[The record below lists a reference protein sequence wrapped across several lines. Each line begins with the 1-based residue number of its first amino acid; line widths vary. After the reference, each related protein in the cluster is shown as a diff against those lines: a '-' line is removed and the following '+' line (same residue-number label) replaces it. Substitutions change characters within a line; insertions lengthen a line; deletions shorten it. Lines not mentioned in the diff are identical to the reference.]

1 MGRKNWGD
9 KLGTIFLVG
18 INVLFICA
26 GIAILIAS
34 ILSWN
39 ELEDLRSRA
48 DLLKELNLDVIIQ
61 VVLFAAAAMFLVAIL
76 GFVAAVKKLKRLMVF
91 YVVMIFVILTV
102 QMAMGIVMLT
112 MDSSDVYD
120 TFREDSVEGYQRR
133 ENFQTYMECCGWDYS
148 TEEFFPERVA
158 CVARHPTYTNT
169 CKEEVQD
176 VIDTWVTPTGIV
188 LVVLSVLALIALV
201 AALVVIFSQ
210 RKKKEDFFE
219 NPFSF

>member
-1 MGRKNWGD
+1 
-9 KLGTIFLVG
+9 
-18 INVLFICA
+18 
-26 GIAILIAS
+26 
-34 ILSWN
+34 
-39 ELEDLRSRA
+39 
-48 DLLKELNLDVIIQ
+48 
-61 VVLFAAAAMFLVAIL
+61 MFLVAIL